1 MRLLAAHRKPW
12 SPEEGRE
19 ALAWLCFFKI
29 EDFNKDCMGYHG
41 NPKGYNHAY
50 PAGKHTWFPLGKQ
63 SRAFKIF
70 DFNSPCMHL
79 IDFNSKAQDCHPE
92 GEDDK
97 NVVFVRRGISY
108 NLVLLLKSVLLKL
121 SLFLTSR
128 ILKED

>member
-1 MRLLAAHRKPW
+1 MLRTKLTSLFLNSSMRLLAAHRKPW
-12 SPEEGRE
+12 SPEGGRE

-29 EDFNKDCMGYHG
+29 EDFN
-41 NPKGYNHAY
+41 
-50 PAGKHTWFPLGKQ
+50 
-63 SRAFKIF
+63 
-70 DFNSPCMHL
+70 SPCMHL
-79 IDFNSKAQDCHPE
+79 IDFKSKAQDCHPE

-97 NVVFVRRGISY
+97 NVVFVRRVISY

>member
-1 MRLLAAHRKPW
+1 MLTLRV
-12 SPEEGRE
+12 S
-19 ALAWLCFFKI
+19 I
-29 EDFNKDCMGYHG
+29 HG
-41 NPKGYNHAY
+41 
-50 PAGKHTWFPLGKQ
+50 FPLGNNQ
-63 SRAFKIF
+63 GLR
-70 DFNSPCMHL
+70 PCMHL